1 MLRRVTLA
9 LLTLAVLTL
18 LISNGVNSQ
27 VCTEGMVAYWKF
39 DEGDGTTASDS
50 FGDNH
55 GTIYGSTW
63 TTGQVGDALSFDGSI
78 NDYVEGEYTAE
89 SSPRIGTVEVWVNAY
104 SYPTRY
110 RYGII
115 AVGAVGH
122 DRCSLSDIVE
132 LDWDGKISYDLWGN
146 ECKGPLYR
154 PVSATALNLNEWY
167 HVAVTVDGINAKI
180 YINGTFETSIPSPY
194 GCRSPMYK
202 FIFSKVGVCWSS
214 FYSHDAFHG
223 AMDEV
228 AMYDRA
234 LTPGEIQQHYENGLN
249 GLDYCGRLP
258 VTVDIKPGSDPNCF
272 NNDGHGAIPVA
283 ILGSAVLDVTQIDA
297 STVELQGMAIKAV
310 GKSNK
315 LLAHIADVNED
326 GFNDLV
332 VQIEDS
338 DGVFTPGDTTATVTG
353 NLFDGTPFEGAD
365 TICIVDNS
373 SPAPPLRTRS
383 KLTTTWAGIKSRH

>member
-1 MLRRVTLA
+1 MLGRVTLA
-9 LLTLAVLTL
+9 LLALAVLTL
-18 LISNGVNSQ
+18 FISNGVNSQ
-27 VCTEGMVAYWKF
+27 VCPEGMVAYWKF

-50 FGDNH
+50 FDANH

-63 TTGQVGDALSFDGSI
+63 RIGQVGGALSFDDV

-115 AVGAVGH
+115 AVGAVER

-132 LDWDGKISYDLWGN
+132 LDWDGKISYDLWG

-154 PVSATALNLNEWY
+154 PVSATVLNLNEWY
-167 HVAVTVDGINAKI
+167 HVAVTLDGIDAKI
-180 YINGTFETSIPSPY
+180 YINGTFETSISSPY
-194 GCRSPMYK
+194 GCSSPMYK
-202 FIFSKVGVCWSS
+202 FIFSKISICWSS

-223 AMDEV
+223 AIDEL

-249 GLDYCGRLP
+249 GLGYCEQAPLA
-258 VTVDIKPGSDPNCF
+258 VNIDIKPGSDPNCF
-272 NNDGHGAIPVA
+272 NNDGHGVIPVA
-283 ILGSAVLDVTQIDA
+283 ILGSAALDVTQIDA
-297 STVELQGMAIKAV
+297 STVQLESIAVKAV
-310 GKSNK
+310 GKSNR
-315 LLAHIADVNED
+315 LLAHTEDVNED
-326 GFNDLV
+326 GFDDLV

-338 DGVFTPGDTTATVTG
+338 DRVFSPGDTTATVTG
-353 NLFDGTPFEGAD
+353 SLVDGTGFEGTD
-365 TICIVDNS
+365 TICIVGS
-373 SPAPPLRTRS
+373 SLAPPRLNTRP
-383 KLTTTWAGIKSRH
+383 KLTATWGRIKSQ